1 MSTKRESK
9 TLLDSAARTA
19 TPADIVIS
27 KPSVGPSEGQLIN
40 LHIIIDVTAVN
51 LTPSVQPTL
60 IVTDIA
66 SGKTYDLLASIAAI
80 TGVGTTILKVG
91 KDIVVAAGLAAQDF
105 IPENVTLKLTH
116 ADTDSITYSVG
127 INTELEI

>member
-1 MSTKRESK
+1 MSIKKQSK
-9 TLLDSAARTA
+9 TLLTSAARTA
-19 TPADIVIS
+19 SPADVVIS
-27 KPSVGPSEGQLIN
+27 KPSTVPSQGELIN
-40 LHIIIDVTAVN
+40 IHIIIDVTATN

-60 IVTDIA
+60 IVTDGA
-66 SGKTYDLLASIAAI
+66 SGKTYDLLGSIAAI

-91 KDIVVAAGLAAQDF
+91 KDVVAAAGLAAQDF